1 MGLTLAEQLKVCE
14 ELCEAAYDDLVRFV
28 ADNKDAIIEST
39 RLGLI
44 AGYDQ
49 YRDAT
54 WEKTPEE
61 LNKERLY
68 EVRDANVYTVI
79 RLHKEA
85 SHAGE
90 SV

>member
-28 ADNKDAIIEST
+28 ADNKEAIVKAT
-39 RLGLI
+39 WLGLV

-54 WEKTPEE
+54 WEKSLAE
-61 LNKERLY
+61 LNTERLHK
-68 EVRDANVYTVI
+68 VRDANVYTVI

-90 SV
+90 SM